1 MRLKKLEIAGFKS
14 FREKVVV
21 DFAPGI
27 SGIVGPNG
35 CGKSN
40 IADSIRWVMGEQ
52 RVKTL
57 RGKKMD
63 DVIFNGSEEAAPV
76 GMAEVSMILTADGQQ
91 FPGNY
96 AECSEMMITRR
107 LFRDGESEYTINK
120 IPCRLL
126 DVREFFMGTGI
137 GARTYS
143 LVEQNSVASLVEA
156 KPEDRRQFIEEAAG
170 ISKYK
175 SRKESA
181 VRKMEATRENMVRLN
196 DILREVKTQLNTIS
210 RQAKRAEQYKTL
222 KQSIKEAE
230 LTIALQ
236 TCADLSSGR
245 ASREEEKQALQNRE
259 TEVRTRLQGIE
270 AALEKLKAEVLENE
284 GLISAHQEKR
294 YGTKNTINIK
304 EQGIEFSKRKIADLT
319 ARRAKDL
326 AEGEALKRREGETDG
341 EIASLRAAETEAE
354 GRVGTLRK
362 EVAEG
367 AQALEELRR
376 MDRTCRQAL
385 EEKKVRYIDIVTEK
399 AKLKN
404 MVVGLARMVEDFGNR
419 EAREVREIEETGKR
433 SAELRRTLEN
443 LRSGLAVDEGGL
455 ADLGQRREE
464 IVDELES
471 ARGELAEAEE
481 KIAKLREENSRK
493 TARLASLT
501 EFEESYAGCNEGVKS
516 LMTGGNGSG
525 RPGLSRELF
534 MGLVADHIRV
544 PREYETAVEAV
555 LGEKLQYVV
564 VKNQTDGA
572 RAIDYLKSGS
582 LGRGSFVPLDV
593 RSHVSSAS
601 GASLAEYEHLREA
614 VPLIERITV
623 REDCRAI
630 VNELLGD
637 VLLIPNLGSGIS
649 LWRQNGF
656 CGTFVTPDGDIIS
669 PSGILTGGSG
679 NGSDRSLLR
688 NRREIAELTEE
699 VATLQADLQ
708 EEQEGR
714 KKAATLIAQW
724 DEELLRLRSQVHLTE
739 LRING
744 LRKDVERYDGELRQV
759 GERLKALNFNRE
771 NLAAEAA
778 EARGKITRHEAE
790 MKVTED
796 KEAALNG
803 AMAEDRERGDALR
816 ADLEERE
823 HTLTERKIRLASLE
837 EKREADRRT
846 LARLEDSL
854 LDHSREI
861 AARTAD
867 AETCQREAQALTLQI
882 ADEEEALKDL
892 YAECET
898 IEKTLSEKRDAQQEK
913 EALLRTREAEI
924 REIKKV
930 LEGQLR
936 EGTEL
941 EVAVREIALQ
951 LENLQRNIQEKYGVD
966 LIQLLPEFHPLEE
979 EAVTAL
985 ADRLEKDRQAVDI
998 FGEVNLLALSEHEEL
1013 KTRFEFLT
1021 SQIADLNTSLDTL
1034 QKTISRINTVSR
1046 QRFAETFAGVNQCF
1060 QQVFSRLFPGG
1071 RAELSLTD
1079 ENDLLET
1086 GVDIEIRIPGKR
1098 TQSVTLLSG
1107 GEKSLSAIAL
1117 IFSILLY
1124 RPVPFVL
1131 LDEVDAALDD
1141 TNIGL
1146 FNRLVKDTATQSQIL
1161 MITHNKKSMQ
1171 IADSLYGVTILKQG
1185 VSTLVSVSLN

>member
-21 DFAPGI
+21 DFSPGI

-40 IADSIRWVMGEQ
+40 IADAIRWVMGEQ

-76 GMAEVSMILTADGQQ
+76 GMAEVSMILTADELK
-91 FPGNY
+91 FPGDY
-96 AECSEMMITRR
+96 AEYGELMITRR

-143 LVEQNSVASLVEA
+143 LVEQGSVASLVEA

-196 DILREVKTQLNTIS
+196 DILREVKTQLNSIS
-210 RQAKRAEQYKTL
+210 RQAKRAEHYKVL
-222 KQSIKEAE
+222 KQSLKEGE
-230 LTIALQ
+230 LTVALQ
-236 TCADLSSGR
+236 TCSELSVR
-245 ASREEEKQALQNRE
+245 RVSREEAKNELRNRE
-259 TEVRTRLQGIE
+259 TEIRTRLQGLE
-270 AALEKLKAEVLENE
+270 AVLEELKAEVLENE
-284 GLISAHQEKR
+284 NRISGHQEQR

-304 EQGIEFSKRKIADLT
+304 EQGIDFSRRKIADLAT
-319 ARRAKDL
+319 RREKDL
-326 AEGEALKRREGETDG
+326 AESEVLKRREGETDD
-341 EIASLRAAETEAE
+341 EIAALRVAAVE
-354 GRVGTLRK
+354 GEKRIDTLRK
-362 EVAEG
+362 EVAERSET
-367 AQALEELRR
+367 LEELRR

-385 EEKKVRYIDIVTEK
+385 EEKKVLYIDIVAEK
-399 AKLKN
+399 AKLRN
-404 MVVGLARMVEDFGNR
+404 MVAGLARMVEDFGKR
-419 EAREVREIEETGKR
+419 EAREIREIEETGRR
-433 SAELRRTLEN
+433 SEELTRTLDKLGAGLSADEEGLAELGR
-443 LRSGLAVDEGGL
+443 
-455 ADLGQRREE
+455 RREE
-464 IVDELES
+464 IADELER
-471 ARGELAEAEE
+471 ARGELQEAEE
-481 KIAKLREENSRK
+481 RIAGLREESGRK
-493 TARLASLT
+493 ASRLASLR
-501 EFEESYAGCNEGVKS
+501 EFEESYAWCNEGIKS
-516 LMTGGNGSG
+516 LMTGGRDAGG
-525 RPGLSRELF
+525 RGLSRDLF
-534 MGLVADHIRV
+534 LGLVADHIEV

-555 LGEKLQYVV
+555 LGDKLQYVV
-564 VKNQTDGA
+564 VKNQTDGV
-572 RAIDYLKSGS
+572 RAIDYLKSAS
-582 LGRGSFVPLDV
+582 LGRGSFVPLEV
-593 RSHVSSAS
+593 RPHVS
-601 GASLAEYEHLREA
+601 GASLAEHEHLQEA

-649 LWRQNGF
+649 LWRRNGF
-656 CGTFVTPDGDIIS
+656 CGTFVTPEGDIIS

-679 NGSDRSLLR
+679 NGADRSLLR

-699 VATLQADLQ
+699 VARLQAALQQEQ
-708 EEQEGR
+708 EER
-714 KKAATLIAQW
+714 KKAASRIAQW

-744 LRKDVERYDGELRQV
+744 LRKDVERYEGESRQIA
-759 GERLKALNFNRE
+759 ERLKALHFNRE

-778 EARGKITRHEAE
+778 DAREKIARHEAE
-790 MKVTED
+790 MKSIEAR
-796 KEAALNG
+796 EAALNA
-803 AMAEDRERGDALR
+803 AMADDRQREETLQT
-816 ADLEERE
+816 DLEERE
-823 HTLTERKIRLASLE
+823 RDLTERKVRLASHE
-837 EKREADRRT
+837 EKWEADRRT
-846 LARLEDSL
+846 LARLEASQG
-854 LDHSREI
+854 DHTREI
-861 AARTAD
+861 AARKAD
-867 AETCQREAQALTLQI
+867 AEACERETQALTVQI
-882 ADEEEALKDL
+882 AAEEEALKGL

-898 IEKTLSEKRDAQQEK
+898 IEQSLAGMRDAQQQK
-913 EALLRTREAEI
+913 EVLLRARESEI
-924 REIKKV
+924 REIKKT
-930 LEGQLR
+930 LDEQLR

-941 EVAVREIALQ
+941 EVAAREIALQ
-951 LENLQRNIQEKYGVD
+951 TENLLRNIQEKYGVD
-966 LIQLLPEFHPLEE
+966 LLTLLPEFQPLAE
-979 EAVTAL
+979 EAMAEL
-985 ADRLEKDRQAVDI
+985 SMKLEKDRQAVEN

-1021 SQIADLNTSLDTL
+1021 GQIADLSASLETL

-1060 QQVFSRLFPGG
+1060 QDVFTRLFPGG
-1071 RAELSLTD
+1071 RAELKLID

-1117 IFSILLY
+1117 IFSILLH

-1141 TNIGL
+1141 SNIAL
-1146 FNRLVKDTATQSQIL
+1146 FNRLVKDTAAQSQIL
-1161 MITHNKKSMQ
+1161 MITHNKRSME
-1171 IADSLYGVTILKQG
+1171 IADRLFGVTIQKQG